1 MEASRIAESSGVV
14 EAYAEIGEIGWRL
27 VVGAE
32 PVVVE
37 GGVEDPDPL
46 RHQLKSMLEILCYL
60 RRHSGEAYRIY
71 TNSTYCIN
79 CCEKW
84 IPKWLERGFRV
95 GNTETLRPHTDLL
108 VQLYAFRRCVTFE
121 LVQHYDAYTAY
132 GQAFSHD
139 LPEHEEEEEEENE
152 ENEEQEEEEHE
163 EGILA

>member
-1 MEASRIAESSGVV
+1 MEVV
-14 EAYAEIGEIGWRL
+14 ESYAEIGEDGWRL
-27 VVGAE
+27 VVGVD

-60 RRHSGEAYRIY
+60 RRHSGESYRIY

-84 IPKWLERGFRV
+84 IPKWLERGFRI
-95 GNTETLRPHTDLL
+95 GNTEALRPHTDLL

-121 LVQHYDAYTAY
+121 LVQHYDAYAAY
-132 GQAFSHD
+132 GQAFSRE
-139 LPEHEEEEEEENE
+139 LPLESENESEEEEEEDEFENE
-152 ENEEQEEEEHE
+152 EVED
-163 EGILA
+163 GILA